1 MHSAESVSACIAA
14 GWSSSPRSGFK
25 LPVSR
30 TKTDGYYFIGVELHP
45 TAFSPLVT
53 GMDHALY
60 AVWAEVSAR
69 PGGSATRYRRAYQF
83 GHKVIDRVVV
93 GCQSNPDQ

>member
-1 MHSAESVSACIAA
+1 MHSAESVSSCIAA
-14 GWSSSPRSGFK
+14 GWSHSARSGLK

-30 TKTDGYYFIGVELHP
+30 TKTDEYYFVGVELHP
-45 TAFSPLVT
+45 TAFSLVVT

-69 PGGSATRYRRAYQF
+69 SGGSATRYRRAYQF
-83 GHKVIDRVVV
+83 SHEVIDRVVA
-93 GCQSNPDQ
+93 GCQTNPDK